1 MRHALWPL
9 VVATT
14 LAAPLSAPAQGTLAA
29 RIAQAPDGVVRVQF
43 DSRPGVC
50 GDGRDV
56 VGYREA
62 LFARNFQS
70 MGKWSDRRCV
80 AGPLR
85 VSLTKDNGQVSR
97 IQTQMAGA
105 WPAGA
110 GRVTDLGT
118 IGSREA
124 STLFFTL
131 VPLLESESGKDRLL
145 LPAVL
150 AADAPVIAPLLA
162 IARSDAR
169 ADHTRRSAIQWL
181 GQLGDASVV
190 PALVAFAKQG
200 SDDDGDKS
208 GKKRLASSALA
219 ALSMLDDDAGLP
231 SLIDFAK
238 GGPRSVRKD
247 AVFWLGQNGDPR
259 ALRVLHTIIEDSRED
274 TKLRS
279 HAIFSLTHGDSDNRG
294 DAEFTWLRGAYARF
308 DEDALKEAAMQ
319 GMTQDE
325 TNGSRWLIERARD
338 TSESV
343 KVRRTALFWAGQS
356 ENTRTADLVNV
367 YRTGDEPSFREH
379 AIFVLSQRQDDAAT
393 DALIRIARED
403 ADTRMRGKALFW
415 LAQKKDPRV
424 MKLISDIVLK

>member
-1 MRHALWPL
+1 MRLSFRPL
-9 VVATT
+9 VMATT
-14 LAAPLSAPAQGTLAA
+14 LAAHVAGAQGTLAS
-29 RIAQAPDGVVRVQF
+29 RIAQAPDGVVHVQF

-56 VGYREA
+56 VGYRES

-70 MGKWSDRRCV
+70 YGKWSDRRCV

-85 VSLTKDNGQVSR
+85 VSLYKENAQVTR
-97 IQTQMAGA
+97 IQTQVDGA
-105 WPAGA
+105 WPVAS
-110 GRVTDLGT
+110 GRVTELGT
-118 IGSREA
+118 VDSREA
-124 STLFFTL
+124 SAYFFTL
-131 VPLLESESGKDRLL
+131 VPRLESESGKDRLL

-169 ADHTRRSAIQWL
+169 ADNTRRSAIHWL

-190 PALVAFAKQG
+190 PTLVSFAKEG
-200 SDDDGDKS
+200 SDDDGPKA
-208 GKKRLASSALA
+208 GKKSLASAALA
-219 ALSMLDDDAGLP
+219 ALSMLEDDAGLP
-231 SLIDFAK
+231 SLIDLAK
-238 GGPRSVRKD
+238 SGPRTVRKD

-259 ALRVLHTIIEDSRED
+259 ATRVLHTIIEDSRED

-279 HAIFSLTHGDSDNRG
+279 HAIFSLTNGGDHG

-308 DEDALKEAAMQ
+308 DEDALKESAMQ
-319 GMTQDE
+319 GMTHDE

-338 TSESV
+338 TNESV
-343 KVRRTALFWAGQS
+343 KVRRSALFWAGQS
-356 ENTRTADLVNV
+356 ENTRTTDLVSV
-367 YRTGDEPSFREH
+367 YRTGGETSFREH

-403 ADTRMRGKALFW
+403 PDTKMRGKALFW

-424 MKLISDIVLK
+424 MKLISDLVLK